1 MTARS
6 VRIENDT
13 VTRPAGP
20 WTPTVHALLE
30 HVAGQGVPVPRP
42 LGSDGCRETL
52 SLVPGIGGDE
62 RWGGSPLPAAACAS
76 AGALLRR
83 FHDASTSFV
92 PPDGTS
98 WIIDCYAKEDGGA
111 GSAADAARAPEAP
124 GVFEVI
130 LHGDP
135 KPGNM
140 AWKRNEAIG
149 LFDFDDARPGRRV
162 DDVAY
167 ALKWIIPFNGDVATL
182 RHLNS
187 DGETAMRERAT
198 AFLRGYG
205 WQGPFDVARL
215 AVGAHE
221 RSINEVE
228 WGAAGG
234 LEPQRTWVATGE
246 TATWRA
252 ELPELATIARR
263 IFPTTL
269 KLKARNGDYLRFA
282 PDDAFVR
289 RSTNSW

>member
-1 MTARS
+1 MTART

-20 WTPTVHALLE
+20 WTPTAHALLE
-30 HVAGQGVPVPRP
+30 QVAGQGMPVPRP
-42 LGSDGCRETL
+42 LRSDGCRETL

-62 RWGGSPLPAAACAS
+62 RWGDSPLPAAACAS

-83 FHDASTSFV
+83 YHDASSDFV
-92 PPDGTS
+92 PPAGAQ
-98 WIIDCYAKEDGGA
+98 WITDCYAKEDGG
-111 GSAADAARAPEAP
+111 GGGAADAARAPEAP
-124 GVFEVI
+124 AVFEVI

-140 AWKRNEAIG
+140 AWKGNEAVG
-149 LFDFDDARPGRRV
+149 LFDFDDARPGLRI

-167 ALKWIIPFNGDVATL
+167 ALKWIIPFNGEVEKL
-182 RHLNS
+182 RGI
-187 DGETAMRERAT
+187 DAPEEAAMHERARS
-198 AFLRGYG
+198 FLRGYG

-246 TATWRA
+246 TASWRA

>member
-92 PPDGTS
+92 PPDGAS
-98 WIIDCYAKEDGGA
+98 WITVCYVNGENPSEDA
-111 GSAADAARAPEAP
+111 GHADTTTP
-124 GVFEVI
+124 FEVI

-140 AWKRNEAIG
+140 AWKRNEAVG

-215 AVGAHE
+215 AVDAHE

-252 ELPELATIARR
+252 ELPELATIAHRV
-263 IFPTTL
+263 FPTL
-269 KLKARNGDYLRFA
+269 LRVEKT
-282 PDDAFVR
+282 D
-289 RSTNSW
+289 

>member
-6 VRIENDT
+6 LRIENDT

-30 HVAGQGVPVPRP
+30 HVAGHGVPVPRP

-52 SLVPGIGGDE
+52 SLVPGISGDE

-92 PPDGTS
+92 PPDGAS
-98 WIIDCYAKEDGGA
+98 WITGCYAKEDGGA
-111 GSAADAARAPEAP
+111 GGAADAARASEAP

-140 AWKRNEAIG
+140 AWKGNEAVG

-263 IFPTTL
+263 IFPTP
-269 KLKARNGDYLRFA
+269 LRVEET
-282 PDDAFVR
+282 D
-289 RSTNSW
+289 